1 MSYKSNFK
9 NVKGTR
15 DILPEEVIRW
25 NKAESV
31 IRKKMESYNFQEVKL
46 PTFEA
51 TDLFRKS
58 TGEST
63 DIVQKEMFT
72 FKDMGGRS
80 LTLKPEGTP
89 SVVRMFLQHGLFN
102 KGALQKFYYIERMF
116 RQEKPQKGRY
126 REFRQFGAEVIG
138 SSSAETDA
146 ELVKSALDI
155 FDELNIKAIKV
166 NINSIGCP
174 KCRKDFVKE
183 LKSYLRKKLSGLC
196 EDCNRRYS
204 ENPMRIFDC
213 KKDKDK
219 LKGAPYPLNFLCG
232 ECANH
237 FDEFKEKLDYLGIKF
252 NIDSRIVRGLDYYTK
267 TVFEFT
273 HFGLGSQNEV
283 GGGGRYDELIKF
295 MGGEDTPAS
304 GYAVGIDRL
313 MLLLKEKEEKL
324 GVDVYIVTFDR
335 ESDLVGWKI
344 LNSLRDEGFSCD
356 KDPMRR
362 SVKAQFREADRQNAK
377 WVIII
382 GEEERKKEVVQ
393 LKDMNKGEQKEIS
406 MEIHTIVKE
415 LKC

>member
-15 DILPEEVIRW
+15 DILPEEAITWKKVENIIR
-25 NKAESV
+25 NK
-31 IRKKMESYNFQEVKL
+31 MDYYNFREVRF
-46 PTFEA
+46 PTFEV

-63 DIVQKEMFT
+63 DIVRKEMFT
-72 FKDMGGRS
+72 FEDMGGRS

-116 RQEKPQKGRY
+116 RQERPQKGRW

-155 FDELNIKAIKV
+155 FDELNIKGIKI

-174 KCRKDFVKE
+174 RCRKDFVKE
-183 LKSYLRKKLSGLC
+183 LKSFLKGKLSKLC

-204 ENPMRIFDC
+204 ENPMRVLDC

-219 LKGAPYPLNFLCG
+219 LKGAPCPLDFLCG
-232 ECANH
+232 ECADH
-237 FDEFKEKLDYLGIKF
+237 FNEFKERLRYLGIKF

-267 TVFEFT
+267 SVFEFT
-273 HFGLGSQNEV
+273 HSGLGSQNEV

-295 MGGEDTPAS
+295 MGGEYTPAS

-313 MLLLKEKEEKL
+313 MLLMPEAEGEL
-324 GVDVYIVTFDR
+324 GVDIYIVTFDE
-335 ESDLVGWKI
+335 ESDLLGWKI
-344 LNSLRDEGFSCD
+344 LNELRDAGVSCD
-356 KDPMRR
+356 KDPLKR

-382 GEEERKKEVVQ
+382 GEDERKRGVVQ
-393 LKDMNKGEQKEIS
+393 LKNMEKGKQKEIP
-406 MEIHTIVKE
+406 MKTDKIVKE